1 MRNILYK
8 RSLVFGIMILFVGL
22 SAASSIGGN
31 IEETNAPL
39 NAPGVLAYEEI
50 AYWAFDEGSGTTAGD
65 QWHGYDGTIV
75 GATWVSH
82 SGGYALEFDGTNDYV
97 QMDAYSEELGL
108 NKTDDYTIM
117 ASFQSSASTRG
128 TIYSMSHTD
137 LARAY
142 AHFELLADGRLTF
155 KTGDITCLLQLNT
168 SGTYNDGSWHDAE
181 VRFYGEVVNPTLEI
195 WVDGSKDATITDWLC
210 PYLSEDFKTAKI
222 GLRGAEDMYYFDG
235 TIDDVK
241 IYKNIGPSPPSPP
254 KIDGP
259 NKGSAGT
266 KYDFSFTSTDPQDQK
281 VSYKIE
287 WGDGDKIDWTAYQT
301 SGTAYDAS
309 HTWDQDGT
317 YTIKA
322 WAKNEDGIESLKSEK
337 KIEIP
342 RSRAVDMHY
351 VILRFL
357 AQQPN
362 LFPIL
367 KFLLGL

>member
-22 SAASSIGGN
+22 SAASSLGGN
-31 IEETNAPL
+31 IEKTSAPL
-39 NAPGVLAYEEI
+39 NAPPRALL

-65 QWHGYDGTIV
+65 SSGHGYDGTIV

-117 ASFQSSASTRG
+117 VSFQSQSSARG
-128 TIYSMSHTD
+128 TIFSMSHTD
-137 LARAY
+137 LLRAY

-155 KTGDITCLLQLNT
+155 KTGDSTCLLQLNT
-168 SGTYNDGSWHDAE
+168 TGTYNDGEWHDAE
-181 VRFYGEVVNPTLEI
+181 VRFYGEVVNPTVEI
-195 WVDGSKDATITDWLC
+195 WVDGSQDATITDWLC

-222 GLRGAEDMYYFDG
+222 GKRGAEDMYYFDG

-241 IYKNIGPSPPSPP
+241 LYKYLVSPPSPP
-254 KIDGP
+254 KIEGP

-266 KYDFSFTSTDPQDQK
+266 KYDFKFTSTDPEGQD

-287 WGDGDKIDWTAYQT
+287 WDDGDKIDWTAYQA
-301 SGTAYDAS
+301 SGTPYEAS
-309 HTWDQDGT
+309 HTWDSDGT

-322 WAKNEDGIESLKSEK
+322 WAKNEDGLESIASTK

-342 RSRAVDMHY
+342 RSRSVNIHY
-351 VILRFL
+351 VLLKFL

-362 LFPIL
+362 LLPIL